1 MTFQLVDRSIK
12 HPKGIVEDLLVQIN
26 KFKVPTDFAV
36 LEMRAALLRHKECM
50 ILLGRPFMVTTKMVT
65 DVQSGKLTMLVL
77 GETV

>member
-36 LEMRAALLRHKECM
+36 LEMRGALLRHKERM
-50 ILLGRPFMVTTKMVT
+50 ILLGRPFMVT
-65 DVQSGKLTMLVL
+65 MLVL